1 MRAELVNNSYKDLYG
16 YEVRFTSFVGGFS
29 ITEAGEL
36 IQWSPY
42 TTSKDIFVEPKTEYL
57 QWLGDSGSRSD
68 YVREASSPAFEP
80 VVELVHNR
88 VALRSDGMSSLG

>member
-1 MRAELVNNSYKDLYG
+1 M
-16 YEVRFTSFVGGFS
+16 GGFGG

-57 QWLGDSGSRSD
+57 LSGSAIQRSRSD

-88 VALRSDGMSSLG
+88 VASGLMAASSPGVTPPMEAITHQPRRNMICWL